1 MAEGIMKLE
10 EIKHV
15 KVSAETTI
23 DQLVIEMRTGAGFGA
38 RHLAQAVDIF
48 MNMVEDKDCT
58 IVLTVAGAMIPGGMK
73 QVLIDFLELGVID
86 VLIVTGA
93 TLTHDLIEAFGY
105 KHFHGSAIAD
115 DEALSKEGLNRI
127 YNVLLPNEA
136 YEMLEENIQSI
147 LEQSTKTEFLCSEF
161 LTYLG
166 NRLPDKPS
174 ILKVAAKRN
183 IPIFCPAIADSILG
197 FQIWMY
203 SQTHPLKIDILGDH
217 KRLIDIAYE
226 SKRKGTLII
235 GGGTP
240 KHYVAMAMQVT
251 SKGLDYA
258 IQITMDRPE
267 PGGVSGASL
276 QEAVS
281 WKKVDAK
288 AERVDVICDAT
299 IALPI
304 MLGAISNRM
313 KSITREVK
321 VFPIYK

>member
-1 MAEGIMKLE
+1 MKLE
-10 EIKHV
+10 EIRHV
-15 KVSAETTI
+15 KVNPEMTLA
-23 DQLVIEMRTGAGFGA
+23 QLVADMKTGAGFGA
-38 RHLAQAVDIF
+38 KNLAQAVDIF
-48 MNMVEDKDCT
+48 MDMVMDKECT
-58 IVLTVAGAMIPGGMK
+58 IFLTVAGAMIPGGMK
-73 QVLIDFLELGVID
+73 QVLIDFIELGVVD

-115 DEALSKEGLNRI
+115 DEKLSEEGLNRI

-136 YEMLEENIQSI
+136 YEI
-147 LEQSTKTEFLCSEF
+147 LEDNVQTILKSTSETEFLCSEF

-166 NRLPDKPS
+166 NQLPDKPS
-174 ILKVAAKRN
+174 IMKVAAKRN

-197 FQIWMY
+197 FQIWMN
-203 SQTHPLKIDILGDH
+203 SQTNPIKIDILGDQ
-217 KRLIDIAYE
+217 KRIVDIAYE
-226 SKRKGTLII
+226 SKKKGTLIV

-258 IQITMDRPE
+258 IQITTDRPE

-288 AERVDVICDAT
+288 AEFVDVICDAT
-299 IALPI
+299 IALPL
-304 MLGAISNRM
+304 MLGAISERM
-313 KSITREVK
+313 KGIKRENK
-321 VFPIYK
+321 IFPIYK

>member
-1 MAEGIMKLE
+1 MMKLE
-10 EIKHV
+10 EIRHV
-15 KVSAETTI
+15 KVTPEMTL
-23 DQLVIEMRTGAGFGA
+23 DQLVTEMKTGAGFGA
-38 RHLAQAVDIF
+38 KHLARATDIF
-48 MNMVEDKDCT
+48 MDMVSDKDCT
-58 IVLTVAGAMIPGGMK
+58 IFLTVAGAMVPGGMK
-73 QVLIDFLELGVID
+73 QVLIDFLNLGVVD

-136 YEMLEENIQSI
+136 YEKLEENIQSI
-147 LEQSTKTEFLCSEF
+147 LKESSKTEFLCSEF
-161 LTYLG
+161 LTYFG
-166 NRLPDKPS
+166 NQLPNKPS
-174 ILKVAAKRN
+174 IMKMAAERE

-203 SQTHPLKIDILGDH
+203 SQMNPIKIDILGDQ
-217 KRLIDIAYE
+217 KRIIDIAHD
-226 SKRKGTLII
+226 SKRKGALII

-258 IQITMDRPE
+258 IQVTTDRPE

-276 QEAVS
+276 QEAIS
-281 WKKVDAK
+281 WKKVDAQ
-288 AERVDVICDAT
+288 AEYVDVICDAT

-304 MLGAISNRM
+304 MLGAISSRM
-313 KSITREVK
+313 KNTSRNNKKFEL
-321 VFPIYK
+321 YE

>member
-1 MAEGIMKLE
+1 MKLD
-10 EIKHV
+10 EIRHV
-15 KVSAETTI
+15 KVAPEMNLG
-23 DQLVIEMRTGAGFGA
+23 QLIEEMRTGAGFGA
-38 RHLAQAVDIF
+38 KHLARGVDIF
-48 MNMVEDKDCT
+48 MDMVQDADCT
-58 IVLTVAGAMIPGGMK
+58 IFLTVAGAMIPGGMK
-73 QVLIDFLELGVID
+73 HVLIDLIELGVID

-136 YEMLEENIQSI
+136 YEMLEDNIQNI
-147 LEQSTKTEFLCSEF
+147 LKESSKPDFLCSEF

-166 NRLPDKPS
+166 ERLPKRPS
-174 ILKVAAKRN
+174 IMKTAAKRKV
-183 IPIFCPAIADSILG
+183 PIFCPAIADSILG

-203 SQTHPLKIDILGDH
+203 SQTNPIKVDILRDQ
-217 KRLIDIAYE
+217 KRIIDIAYE
-226 SKRKGTLII
+226 SKKKGALII

-258 IQITMDRPE
+258 IQVTTDRPE

-276 QEAVS
+276 QEAIS

-288 AERVDVICDAT
+288 AEYVDVICDAT

-304 MLGAISNRM
+304 MLGAISERM
-313 KSITREVK
+313 KNISRQNK
-321 VFPIYK
+321 VFEIYE

>member
-1 MAEGIMKLE
+1 MKLE
-10 EIKHV
+10 GIRHV
-15 KVSAETTI
+15 KVSPEMTL
-23 DQLVIEMRTGAGFGA
+23 DQLVREMKTGAGFGA
-38 RHLAQAVDIF
+38 KHLARAVEIYMD
-48 MNMVEDKDCT
+48 MAQDKDCT
-58 IVLTVAGAMIPGGMK
+58 IFLTIAGAMIPGGMK
-73 QVLIDFLELGVID
+73 QVLIDFLELGVVD

-136 YEMLEENIQSI
+136 YEMLEDNIQSI
-147 LEQSTKTEFLCSEF
+147 LKQSAKTDFLCSEF
-161 LTYLG
+161 LTYFG
-166 NRLPDKPS
+166 NLLPDRPS

-183 IPIFCPAIADSILG
+183 IPIFCPAIADSVLG
-197 FQIWMY
+197 FQLWMY
-203 SQTHPLKIDILGDH
+203 RQTNPLKLDILGDQ
-217 KRLIDIAYE
+217 KRIIDIAYE
-226 SKRKGTLII
+226 SKKKGALII

-240 KHYVAMAMQVT
+240 KHYVALAMQVT

-258 IQITMDRPE
+258 IQITTDRPE

-281 WKKVDAK
+281 WKKVDAR
-288 AERVDVICDAT
+288 AEYVDVICDAT

-304 MLGAISNRM
+304 MFGAISNRM
-313 KSITREVK
+313 KAKPRKNK
-321 VFPIYK
+321 VFEVYK

>member
-1 MAEGIMKLE
+1 MKLE
-10 EIKHV
+10 EIRHV
-15 KVSAETTI
+15 KVTPEMTLN
-23 DQLVIEMRTGAGFGA
+23 QLIEEMRVGAGFGA
-38 RHLAQAVDIF
+38 KHLARAVDIF
-48 MNMVEDKDCT
+48 MDMVKDKDCT
-58 IVLTVAGAMIPGGMK
+58 IFLTVAGAMVPGGMK
-73 QVLIDFLELGVID
+73 QVLIDFLELGVVD
-86 VLIVTGA
+86 ALIVTGA

-136 YEMLEENIQSI
+136 YVKFEEKIQTLLDKASKAE
-147 LEQSTKTEFLCSEF
+147 LLCSEF

-166 NRLPDKPS
+166 NQLSDKPS
-174 ILKVAAKRN
+174 IMKIAAKRN

-203 SQTHPLKIDILGDH
+203 NQTHPLKVDILGDQ
-217 KRLIDIAYE
+217 KRIIDIAYE
-226 SKRKGTLII
+226 SKRKGALII

-258 IQITMDRPE
+258 IQITTDRPE

-276 QEAVS
+276 QEAIS

-288 AERVDVICDAT
+288 AKYVDVICDAT

-313 KSITREVK
+313 KSISRENK
-321 VFPIYK
+321 VFPVYK

>member
-1 MAEGIMKLE
+1 MKLE
-10 EIKHV
+10 EIRHV
-15 KVSAETTI
+15 KVQPEMTL
-23 DQLVIEMRTGAGFGA
+23 DQLIQEMQRGAGFGA
-38 RHLAQAVDIF
+38 KHLARATDIF
-48 MNMVEDKDCT
+48 MNMVQDKECT
-58 IVLTVAGAMIPGGMK
+58 IFLTVAGAMIPGGMK
-73 QVLIDFLELGVID
+73 QVLIDFLELGVVD

-105 KHFHGSAIAD
+105 KHFHGSAVAD

-136 YEMLEENIQSI
+136 YEGFEDNIQTI
-147 LEQSTKTEFLCSEF
+147 LKKSSQTEFLCSEF
-161 LTYLG
+161 LTYVG
-166 NRLPDKPS
+166 KQLPGKSS
-174 ILKVAAKRN
+174 IMKVAAERG

-197 FQIWMY
+197 FHIWMY
-203 SQTHPLKIDILGDH
+203 SQTNPIQVDILGDQ
-217 KRLIDIAYE
+217 KRIIDIAYE
-226 SKRKGTLII
+226 SKRKGALII

-258 IQITMDRPE
+258 IQITTDRPE

-276 QEAVS
+276 QEAIS
-281 WKKVDAK
+281 WRKVDAK
-288 AERVDVICDAT
+288 AQYVDVICDAT

-304 MLGAISNRM
+304 MLGVISHRM
-313 KSITREVK
+313 KKKSRENK

>member
-1 MAEGIMKLE
+1 MKLE
-10 EIKHV
+10 EIRHV
-15 KVSAETTI
+15 KVTPETTL
-23 DQLVIEMRTGAGFGA
+23 DQLIREMRGGAGFGA
-38 RHLAQAVDIF
+38 KHLARAVDIF
-48 MNMVEDKDCT
+48 IDMVQDKDCT
-58 IVLTVAGAMIPGGMK
+58 IFLTVAGAMIPGGMK
-73 QVLIDFLELGVID
+73 QVLIDFLELGVVD

-105 KHFHGSAIAD
+105 KHFHGSAFAD
-115 DEALSKEGLNRI
+115 DAALSEEGLNRI

-136 YEMLEENIQSI
+136 YEMLEENIQRI
-147 LEQSTKTEFLCSEF
+147 LDESEKKEFLASEF

-166 NRLPDKPS
+166 NCLPDRPA

-183 IPIFCPAIADSILG
+183 IPIFCPALADSILG

-203 SQTHPLKIDILGDH
+203 SQTTPLKVDILGDQ
-217 KRLIDIAYE
+217 KRIIDIAYE
-226 SKRKGTLII
+226 SKKKGALII

-276 QEAVS
+276 QEAIS
-281 WKKVDAK
+281 WKKVDVK
-288 AERVDVICDAT
+288 AEYVDVICDAT
-299 IALPI
+299 IALPLF
-304 MLGAISNRM
+304 LGAVSSRM
-313 KSITREVK
+313 NNLSRENKLFEV
-321 VFPIYK
+321 YQ

>member
-1 MAEGIMKLE
+1 MKLE
-10 EIKHV
+10 EIRHV
-15 KVSAETTI
+15 KVDPEMTL
-23 DQLVIEMRTGAGFGA
+23 DQLIQEMRFGAGFGA
-38 RHLAQAVDIF
+38 KHLARAVDIY
-48 MNMVEDKDCT
+48 MDMVEDPDCT
-58 IVLTVAGAMIPGGMK
+58 IFLTVAGAMIPGGMK
-73 QVLIDFLELGVID
+73 QVFIDFLELGVVD
-86 VLIVTGA
+86 ALIVTGA

-105 KHFHGSAIAD
+105 KHFHGSAVAD
-115 DEALSKEGLNRI
+115 DEALSEKGLNRI

-147 LEQSTKTEFLCSEF
+147 LKDASKSEFLGSEF

-166 NRLPDKPS
+166 RQLPEKPS
-174 ILKVAAKRN
+174 IMRVAAERE

-203 SQTHPLKIDILGDH
+203 SQTNPIKVDILGDQ
-217 KRLIDIAYE
+217 KRIIDIAYE
-226 SKRKGTLII
+226 SKRKGALII

-258 IQITMDRPE
+258 IQVTTDRPE

-276 QEAVS
+276 QEAIS

-288 AERVDVICDAT
+288 AKYIDVICDAT
-299 IALPI
+299 IALPL
-304 MLGAISNRM
+304 MLGAISGRM
-313 KSITREVK
+313 KNKSRKNK
-321 VFPIYK
+321 VFPIYE

>member
-1 MAEGIMKLE
+1 MKLE
-10 EIKHV
+10 EIRHV
-15 KVSAETTI
+15 KVTPEMTT
-23 DQLVIEMRTGAGFGA
+23 DQLIKEMKKGAGFGA
-38 RHLAQAVDIF
+38 EHLSRAVDIF
-48 MNMVEDKDCT
+48 MDMIEDADCT
-58 IVLTVAGAMIPGGMK
+58 SFLTVAGAMIPGGMK
-73 QVLIDFLELGVID
+73 QVIIDFLELNVVD

-105 KHFHGSAIAD
+105 KHFHGSPIAD

-136 YEMLEENIQSI
+136 YEKLEENLQSI
-147 LEQSTKTEFLCSEF
+147 LKESSNKEFLCSEF

-166 NRLPDKPS
+166 NQLPDKPS
-174 ILKVAAKRN
+174 ILKIAAKHN

-203 SQTHPLKIDILGDH
+203 SQMNPIKIDILGDQ
-217 KRLIDIAYE
+217 KRIIDIAYE
-226 SKRKGTLII
+226 SKRKGALII

-258 IQITMDRPE
+258 IQITTDRPE

-276 QEAVS
+276 REAIS

-288 AERVDVICDAT
+288 AKYVDVICDAT

-304 MLGAISNRM
+304 LLGAVSSRM
-313 KSITREVK
+313 KNISRKNK
-321 VFPIYK
+321 VFEIYK

>member
-1 MAEGIMKLE
+1 M
-10 EIKHV
+10 
-15 KVSAETTI
+15 
-23 DQLVIEMRTGAGFGA
+23 D
-38 RHLAQAVDIF
+38 
-48 MNMVEDKDCT
+48 MVQDKDCT
-58 IVLTVAGAMIPGGMK
+58 IFLTVAGAMIPGGMK
-73 QVLIDFLELGVID
+73 QVLIDFLNLGVVD

-136 YEMLEENIQSI
+136 YEKLEGNIQSI
-147 LEQSTKTEFLCSEF
+147 LEQSSEADFLCSEF

-166 NRLPDKPS
+166 NQLPDRPS
-174 ILKVAAKRN
+174 ITKLAAKRN

-203 SQTHPLKIDILGDH
+203 NQTHPFKVDILGDQ
-217 KRLIDIAYE
+217 KRIIDIVYE
-226 SKRKGTLII
+226 SKQKGALII

-251 SKGLDYA
+251 SKGLNYA
-258 IQITMDRPE
+258 IQVTTDRPE

-276 QEAVS
+276 QEAIS

-288 AERVDVICDAT
+288 AEYVDVICDAT
-299 IALPI
+299 IALPL
-304 MLGAISNRM
+304 MLGAISSRM
-313 KSITREVK
+313 KTISRENK
-321 VFPIYK
+321 VFPVYK